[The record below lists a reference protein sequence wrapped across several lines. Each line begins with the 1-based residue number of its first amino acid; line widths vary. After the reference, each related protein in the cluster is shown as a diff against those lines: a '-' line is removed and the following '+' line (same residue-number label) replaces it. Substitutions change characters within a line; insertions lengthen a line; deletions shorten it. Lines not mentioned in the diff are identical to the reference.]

1 MLTPND
7 DGVHDEIQIDFV
19 MFKVTDTIPQVDI
32 YDLAGRSVAGLKPTA
47 TGQQR
52 QYTWDGLDSTG
63 NTVTPGIYFLRV
75 DLGADAG
82 DDKALRTIAV
92 AY

>member
-1 MLTPND
+1 MASIPP
-7 DGVHDEIQIDFV
+7 VIQ
-19 MFKVTDTIPQVDI
+19 
-32 YDLAGRSVAGLKPTA
+32 S
-47 TGQQR
+47 
-52 QYTWDGLDSTG
+52 
-63 NTVTPGIYFLRV
+63 TPGIYFLRV

>member
-19 MFKVTDTIPQVDI
+19 MFKVTGTEPQIDI
-32 YDLAGRSVAGLKPTA
+32 YDLAGRRVAGLEPTA